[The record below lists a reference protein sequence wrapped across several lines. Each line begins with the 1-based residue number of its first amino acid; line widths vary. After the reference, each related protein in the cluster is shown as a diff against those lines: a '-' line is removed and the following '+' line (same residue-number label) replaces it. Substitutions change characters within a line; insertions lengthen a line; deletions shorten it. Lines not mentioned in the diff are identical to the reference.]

1 MERYKVY
8 WGKGTDDFTIIYA
21 DSKAEAI
28 DKFQEYQPDK
38 TVLKVTSF
46 PKLPDLL
53 TLYKQND
60 FSNEHEYLLAV
71 IEAVQGAGVEDQVV
85 QSLLAK
91 GWGR

>member
-8 WGKGTDDFTIIYA
+8 WGNGTDDFTIIYA
-21 DSKAEAI
+21 NSEAEAT

-46 PKLPDLL
+46 PKFLDLL
-53 TLYKQND
+53 TLYTQND
-60 FSNEHEYLLAV
+60 FSDEHEYLLAV
-71 IEAVQGAGVEDQVV
+71 IEAVQDAGVEDKVV

-91 GWGR
+91 GWSR